1 MTQQEQRLTVMVD
14 QNEKGEWVFVD
25 NGGNVLQEYR
35 FDTKSEAQNAAKQI
49 WPTNSVWHGE
59 EVKDGWSIVI

>member
-1 MTQQEQRLTVMVD
+1 MTQQRLTVMVD
-14 QNEKGEWVFVD
+14 QNENGEWVFVD

-35 FDTKSEAQNAAKQI
+35 FDSKADAQKAAKEI
-49 WPTNSVWHGE
+49 WPSNSVWHGR